1 MKYVINEIELQ
12 IMLEAMKLINL
23 EKQVNLKDDEIEIP
37 EAVVAETVKSIE
49 EKVLYLLRSDTSPN
63 AETIFENTLEGSL
76 ESDTFI
82 AIGRSILDTHKFR
95 RIDMRKEQKNK
106 LIQEIPESIR
116 QLIQQ
121 LAAYE
126 KIYEMELPEALAAE
140 ATKIIGDNILYL
152 LRSDTESNAES
163 IIEKNRLGSLGED
176 VFLETAQAIHDMH
189 RFREI
194 DQEIEEKNKLT
205 EQTPESIL
213 NVMQHLAAYGNGLN
227 DLLGSNFYS
236 QYFLSQ
242 FLIYKANEDRFMID
256 SKKINKTDLYKMTY
270 EPGKNKDEI
279 YSKIQKVQKNH
290 KTLFKKDSSLVT
302 LDTAKKR
309 MQQVIPSKHKE
320 GTMNQSEE
328 LNVFR
333 QHALLIVFLI
343 YKTSYQQ
350 FLSSPTNRTVPD
362 SKTFEEVKKTIE
374 EFLLEHPISGVDDE
388 LFLKTVSEDT
398 YHFALFNGL
407 TRLSTAVL
415 NSMSEIID
423 ASREYDTLSMLFII
437 DQMIENTPAYT
448 AEWLSKYKEMVTELD
463 KFAKFPEL
471 QQAVLD
477 AIEDEEGLEYSKNTM
492 MDMFDKYDTLHQNT
506 EDLDFTESIFKNMV
520 KDFYTS
526 GEGDNAYAK

>member
-1 MKYVINEIELQ
+1 
-12 IMLEAMKLINL
+12 
-23 EKQVNLKDDEIEIP
+23 
-37 EAVVAETVKSIE
+37 
-49 EKVLYLLRSDTSPN
+49 
-63 AETIFENTLEGSL
+63 
-76 ESDTFI
+76 
-82 AIGRSILDTHKFR
+82 
-95 RIDMRKEQKNK
+95 
-106 LIQEIPESIR
+106 
-116 QLIQQ
+116 
-121 LAAYE
+121 
-126 KIYEMELPEALAAE
+126 
-140 ATKIIGDNILYL
+140 
-152 LRSDTESNAES
+152 
-163 IIEKNRLGSLGED
+163 
-176 VFLETAQAIHDMH
+176 
-189 RFREI
+189 
-194 DQEIEEKNKLT
+194 
-205 EQTPESIL
+205 
-213 NVMQHLAAYGNGLN
+213 
-227 DLLGSNFYS
+227 
-236 QYFLSQ
+236 
-242 FLIYKANEDRFMID
+242 
-256 SKKINKTDLYKMTY
+256 
-270 EPGKNKDEI
+270 
-279 YSKIQKVQKNH
+279 
-290 KTLFKKDSSLVT
+290 
-302 LDTAKKR
+302 

-526 GEGDNAYAK
+526 AEGDNAYAK